1 MNRVV
6 KISLRPRAVACLFGM
21 TAALGIP
28 GVHAAEVE
36 MPSPAAVLEP
46 IVQPMA
52 PSPASPVA
60 PLTDAD
66 RRAVYRGGALH
77 DMGDTELHSYFVF
90 DQLEWQRRAAGGTL
104 NWNGNGWIGGD
115 LDRLWLRT
123 EGSRVGSR
131 LEDAEV
137 QALWGH
143 SITPWWDLVAGVRHD
158 FRPSAAQTWLAFGI
172 QGLALYNFE
181 SEVTA
186 FVGQRGQASLRV
198 EGRYDLLIT
207 NRLIL
212 QPSLEANL
220 FAKNDA
226 ARGQGA
232 GLGDTSLGLRLRY
245 EVDRQFA
252 PYLGI
257 SWDRS
262 YGNSARMVVREGG
275 RRSELSVLAGVRM
288 WF

>member
-6 KISLRPRAVACLFGM
+6 KMSLRPRAVACLFGM

-36 MPSPAAVLEP
+36 MPSPAAVPEP
-46 IVQPMA
+46 LVQPMA

-257 SWDRS
+257 SWERS

-275 RRSELSVLAGVRM
+275 RRSELSVLAGVRV

>member
-6 KISLRPRAVACLFGM
+6 KMSLRPRAVACLFGM

-36 MPSPAAVLEP
+36 MPSPAAVPEP

-275 RRSELSVLAGVRM
+275 RRSELSVLAGVRV

>member
-6 KISLRPRAVACLFGM
+6 KMSLRPRAVACLFGM

-36 MPSPAAVLEP
+36 MPSPAAVPEP

-186 FVGQRGQASLRV
+186 FVGQR
-198 EGRYDLLIT
+198 
-207 NRLIL
+207 
-212 QPSLEANL
+212 
-220 FAKNDA
+220 A
-226 ARGQGA
+226 AGFVARRGA
-232 GLGDTSLGLRLRY
+232 L
-245 EVDRQFA
+245 
-252 PYLGI
+252 
-257 SWDRS
+257 
-262 YGNSARMVVREGG
+262 
-275 RRSELSVLAGVRM
+275 
-288 WF
+288 

>member
-1 MNRVV
+1 M
-6 KISLRPRAVACLFGM
+6 SLRPRAVACLFGM
-21 TAALGIP
+21 TAALGIS
-28 GVHAAEVE
+28 GVHATEVE
-36 MPSPAAVLEP
+36 MPSTAAAPEP

-90 DQLEWQRRAAGGTL
+90 DQLEWQHRAAGGTL

-220 FAKNDA
+220 FAKDDA

-275 RRSELSVLAGVRM
+275 RRSELSVLAGVRV

>member
-1 MNRVV
+1 M
-6 KISLRPRAVACLFGM
+6 SLRPRAVACLFGM

-36 MPSPAAVLEP
+36 MPSPAVVPEP
-46 IVQPMA
+46 LVQPMA

-275 RRSELSVLAGVRM
+275 RRSELSVLAGVRV

>member
-6 KISLRPRAVACLFGM
+6 KMSLRPRAVACLFGM

-36 MPSPAAVLEP
+36 MPSPAAVPEP

-131 LEDAEV
+131 LEDAEI

-143 SITPWWDLVAGVRHD
+143 SITPWWHLIAGVRHD

-275 RRSELSVLAGVRM
+275 RRSELSVLAGVRV

>member
-1 MNRVV
+1 MNCVV
-6 KISLRPRAVACLFGM
+6 KMSLRPRAVACLFGM

-36 MPSPAAVLEP
+36 MPSPAAVPEP
-46 IVQPMA
+46 LVQPMA

-212 QPSLEANL
+212 QPSFEANL

-275 RRSELSVLAGVRM
+275 RRSELSVLAGVRV

>member
-1 MNRVV
+1 MNSVV
-6 KISLRPRAVACLFGM
+6 KMSLRPRAVACLFGM
-21 TAALGIP
+21 TAALGIS
-28 GVHAAEVE
+28 GVHATEVE
-36 MPSPAAVLEP
+36 MPSTAAAPEP

-90 DQLEWQRRAAGGTL
+90 DQLEWQHRAAGGTL

-220 FAKNDA
+220 FAKDDA
-226 ARGQGA
+226 ARWQGA

-275 RRSELSVLAGVRM
+275 RRSELSVLAGVRV